1 MINVKMEEAVNSQI
15 NKELYSSYLYLSMS
29 AFLERQNLNGFANWM
44 KIQSQE
50 EYLHAMKFYAY
61 LIQKGGK
68 VTLLQIDKPKTEWRS
83 ILEAYEDTYVHELT
97 VTESIDNLV
106 NLALEVKD
114 HATNSFLQWFVN
126 EQVEEES
133 NVTKILDELRMIGDN
148 KTGLFMLDRELAQR
162 VLTTPATPAA

>member
-1 MINVKMEEAVNSQI
+1 MEEAVNSQI